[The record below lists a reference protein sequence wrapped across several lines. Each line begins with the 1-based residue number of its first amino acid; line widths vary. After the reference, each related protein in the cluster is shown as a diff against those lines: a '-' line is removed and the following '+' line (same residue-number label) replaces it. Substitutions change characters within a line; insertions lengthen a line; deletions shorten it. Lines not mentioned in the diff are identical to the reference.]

1 MSEPQFIV
9 GIDLG
14 TTHCA
19 LAASSATH
27 ASVKLFDLPQLVAP
41 GEVTSKPLLPSLL
54 YLPTEGELPDGAT
67 QLPWGQAPHVVG
79 ELAGRLG
86 AKVPH
91 RLVASAKSWICHGGI
106 NRRAPVLPWN
116 APEGEPQISPYG
128 ASVQYL
134 SHLKAIWDAEQ
145 PSAPLKEQDVTITVP
160 ASFDEAARELTLDAA
175 KEAGYGKGVRLI
187 EEPQA
192 AFYDYLGAQ
201 GDAIHEQLAG
211 AKLVLV
217 VDVGGG
223 TTDLTLLKVIEGDD
237 GSPELE
243 RIAVGGH
250 LLLGGDNMDAALAHH
265 VLEKAKRQNLDPSE
279 WSALVQSV
287 RHAKETLLGD
297 NAPEEVIVS
306 LQKRGSRLIG
316 GTQSIPLS
324 KAEVNELLVDGFI
337 PKTGPGDVPEKEKR
351 AGLTTLGLPYA
362 TDPAIPRH
370 ICAFLRRH
378 AESAKEVGAT
388 IEDGLPR
395 PDVVLL
401 NGGVFH
407 APALVERLS
416 DVFAQWYGG
425 KPIRFLEHT
434 SLSTAVAS
442 GAVRFGLARHGHG
455 KVITGGAVR
464 AYYVGVQGENE
475 RMQAFCVAPRGM
487 EDNSSLEVS
496 NRVLNLVLN
505 REVSFPLY
513 VYTGDRVDQAGAVVP
528 VDDEL
533 EPMAPIQTIL
543 RDKAGTLHED
553 KDGTIPVMLGSELDE
568 LGTLKLNLRTM
579 ELPPRRW
586 RLQFALRD
594 GAPSDA
600 NAAKKNEENQ
610 KTGKASSPSVL
621 PDNFSKARKVVNNL
635 LGKEHEAAKVKG
647 IRKELE
653 GILGPRGTWSGPTC
667 RALFDL
673 CFKHQAVRGQSA
685 EHEVQWLRLIGWG
698 LRPGI
703 GMLGDTDRLNDLWE
717 LYAKGPKFPSKAN
730 FGEWWILWR
739 RVAPGLDL
747 AKSERL
753 FNDAHLWLLPETSP
767 KSGQRLSGQAEMMQ
781 MLAAL
786 ERLPAAEKITLGD
799 TYLKNPKKLST
810 WLSLGRLGSRSPI
823 YGGEHSVVGPD
834 IASRWLER
842 VMELD
847 WKKTEGAAF
856 AATLM
861 SRMTGDAARDL
872 DSKLRETVAER
883 LQEAGSA
890 KSWREMVLSPKNLSD
905 KDASKM
911 LGEALP
917 VGLRLES

>member
-134 SHLKAIWDAEQ
+134 AHLKAIWDAEQ

-337 PKTGPGDVPEKEKR
+337 PKTGPSDVPEKEKR

-416 DVFAQWYGG
+416 DVFTQWYGG

-610 KTGKASSPSVL
+610 KTGKASSL
-621 PDNFSKARKVVNNL
+621 PCCPITSLK
-635 LGKEHEAAKVKG
+635 
-647 IRKELE
+647 
-653 GILGPRGTWSGPTC
+653 P
-667 RALFDL
+667 
-673 CFKHQAVRGQSA
+673 VRS
-685 EHEVQWLRLIGWG
+685 
-698 LRPGI
+698 
-703 GMLGDTDRLNDLWE
+703 
-717 LYAKGPKFPSKAN
+717 
-730 FGEWWILWR
+730 
-739 RVAPGLDL
+739 
-747 AKSERL
+747 
-753 FNDAHLWLLPETSP
+753 
-767 KSGQRLSGQAEMMQ
+767 
-781 MLAAL
+781 
-786 ERLPAAEKITLGD
+786 
-799 TYLKNPKKLST
+799 
-810 WLSLGRLGSRSPI
+810 
-823 YGGEHSVVGPD
+823 
-834 IASRWLER
+834 
-842 VMELD
+842 
-847 WKKTEGAAF
+847 
-856 AATLM
+856 
-861 SRMTGDAARDL
+861 
-872 DSKLRETVAER
+872 
-883 LQEAGSA
+883 
-890 KSWREMVLSPKNLSD
+890 
-905 KDASKM
+905 
-911 LGEALP
+911 
-917 VGLRLES
+917 

>member
-54 YLPTEGELPDGAT
+54 YLPTDGELPDGAT
-67 QLPWGQAPHVVG
+67 QLPWGRAPHVVG

-134 SHLKAIWDAEQ
+134 VHLKAIWDAEQ

-337 PKTGPGDVPEKEKR
+337 PKTGPSDVPEKEKR

-378 AESAKEVGAT
+378 AESAK
-388 IEDGLPR
+388 
-395 PDVVLL
+395 
-401 NGGVFH
+401 
-407 APALVERLS
+407 
-416 DVFAQWYGG
+416 
-425 KPIRFLEHT
+425 
-434 SLSTAVAS
+434 
-442 GAVRFGLARHGHG
+442 
-455 KVITGGAVR
+455 
-464 AYYVGVQGENE
+464 
-475 RMQAFCVAPRGM
+475 RG
-487 EDNSSLEVS
+487 
-496 NRVLNLVLN
+496 RC
-505 REVSFPLY
+505 
-513 VYTGDRVDQAGAVVP
+513 
-528 VDDEL
+528 
-533 EPMAPIQTIL
+533 
-543 RDKAGTLHED
+543 H
-553 KDGTIPVMLGSELDE
+553 
-568 LGTLKLNLRTM
+568 
-579 ELPPRRW
+579 
-586 RLQFALRD
+586 
-594 GAPSDA
+594 
-600 NAAKKNEENQ
+600 
-610 KTGKASSPSVL
+610 
-621 PDNFSKARKVVNNL
+621 
-635 LGKEHEAAKVKG
+635 H
-647 IRKELE
+647 
-653 GILGPRGTWSGPTC
+653 
-667 RALFDL
+667 
-673 CFKHQAVRGQSA
+673 
-685 EHEVQWLRLIGWG
+685 
-698 LRPGI
+698 
-703 GMLGDTDRLNDLWE
+703 
-717 LYAKGPKFPSKAN
+717 
-730 FGEWWILWR
+730 
-739 RVAPGLDL
+739 
-747 AKSERL
+747 
-753 FNDAHLWLLPETSP
+753 
-767 KSGQRLSGQAEMMQ
+767 
-781 MLAAL
+781 
-786 ERLPAAEKITLGD
+786 
-799 TYLKNPKKLST
+799 
-810 WLSLGRLGSRSPI
+810 
-823 YGGEHSVVGPD
+823 
-834 IASRWLER
+834 
-842 VMELD
+842 
-847 WKKTEGAAF
+847 
-856 AATLM
+856 
-861 SRMTGDAARDL
+861 
-872 DSKLRETVAER
+872 
-883 LQEAGSA
+883 
-890 KSWREMVLSPKNLSD
+890 
-905 KDASKM
+905 
-911 LGEALP
+911 
-917 VGLRLES
+917 